1 MKDISKFAESVQQMR
16 SAQNEY
22 FRTRSS
28 ISLTKSKKL
37 EKEVDDMVT
46 AVVKPPMT
54 SQGNMFGKP
63 IPAVHEDIKHET
75 KFCRDLEMETNE
87 NGVFLYT
94 SASGNHSMSMPYI
107 LSDYRDF
114 LITQGIVKDFQ
125 RS

>member
-1 MKDISKFAESVQQMR
+1 MKDISKLAESVQQMR
-16 SAQNEY
+16 TAQTEY

-37 EKEVDDMVT
+37 EKEVDDMVKS
-46 AVVKPPMT
+46 AIKPPIT

-63 IPAVHEDIKHET
+63 LPAINADLKHET
-75 KFCRDLEMETNE
+75 KFCLDLEMETNE
-87 NGVFLYT
+87 HGVFLYT